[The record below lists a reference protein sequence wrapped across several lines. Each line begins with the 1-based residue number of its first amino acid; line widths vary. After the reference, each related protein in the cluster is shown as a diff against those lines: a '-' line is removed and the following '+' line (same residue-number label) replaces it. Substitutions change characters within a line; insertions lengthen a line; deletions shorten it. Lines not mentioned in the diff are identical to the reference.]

1 MSAYKT
7 KALVLKRI
15 PLGEKD
21 KIVTL
26 YTREYGKLN
35 AVAKG
40 ARRTTSR
47 LSGATEPLMYLHGLL
62 AEGMNLDIVT
72 QADVRESFP
81 GLRADFG
88 LFLRATYAC
97 ELLDRLTVER
107 DPQADYFDLL
117 LSTLYIL
124 QRAKDPDAAVH
135 AYELKLMA
143 LAGYEPRLD
152 ACIRC
157 ESAFEGDVTEAAYS
171 PARGGI
177 LCDVCSAQTKEET
190 LPFTPAAADWTRRL
204 GDIDDART
212 LAASEIPPVIMA
224 DINRALRAHLRY
236 RLERDVRSTAFLD
249 AFRVGAMD
257 DLTLGVGADAPPA
270 TGPRWER

>member
-7 KALVLKRI
+7 RALVIKRI

-26 YTREYGKLN
+26 YTREYGKLS

-47 LSGATEPLMYLHGLL
+47 LSGATEPLMFLHGLL

-107 DPQADYFDLL
+107 DPQSEYFDLL

-124 QRAKDPDAAVH
+124 QRAKDPDAAIH

-157 ESAFEGDVTEAAYS
+157 ESLFGGDVTEAAYS
-171 PARGGI
+171 PARGGV
-177 LCDVCSAQTKEET
+177 LCDACSAQTKEET
-190 LPFTPAAADWTRRL
+190 FGFSPASADWMRRL
-204 GDIDDART
+204 GDIDDARA
-212 LAASEIPPVIMA
+212 LAALEIPTQVTPE
-224 DINRALRAHLRY
+224 INRALRAHLRY

-257 DLTLGVGADAPPA
+257 DLTLGAGPD